1 MKELHKIRE
10 MLLEELEE
18 YAEKGELAAGSL
30 DVIHKL
36 TDTIKNID
44 KIVLMAKDGE
54 LRGDDALMHG
64 HAGGYDVRGRRVRER
79 ERTERER
86 TEREHPSGSREHMIR
101 RMMEMLSAEGDE
113 KQKEMLHKWIEQL
126 ERE

>member
-10 MLLEELEE
+10 VLLEELEE

-44 KIVLMAKDGE
+44 KIVLLAKDGE
-54 LRGDDALMHG
+54 LRGDDALMYG

-79 ERTERER
+79 DRA
-86 TEREHPSGSREHMIR
+86 EREHPSGSREHMIR

-126 ERE
+126 ESE